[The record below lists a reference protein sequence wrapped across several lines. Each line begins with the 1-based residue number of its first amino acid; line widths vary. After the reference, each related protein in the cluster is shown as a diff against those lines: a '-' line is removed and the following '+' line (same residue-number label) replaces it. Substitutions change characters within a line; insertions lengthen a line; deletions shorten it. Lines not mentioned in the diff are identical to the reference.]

1 MGKLMEDKGYLNK
14 IFWCKTNSVPPLFPV
29 IMVAFLFLLSER
41 GEETPSQR
49 RILSAFRQMGV
60 GGQKYLYLL
69 PCFQFRIIFMPKWH
83 FLISFTGIYSIK
95 GKQVR

>member
-1 MGKLMEDKGYLNK
+1 M
-14 IFWCKTNSVPPLFPV
+14 
-29 IMVAFLFLLSER
+29 
-41 GEETPSQR
+41 
-49 RILSAFRQMGV
+49 SAFRQMGV

-83 FLISFTGIYSIK
+83 FLISFTGIYSIR